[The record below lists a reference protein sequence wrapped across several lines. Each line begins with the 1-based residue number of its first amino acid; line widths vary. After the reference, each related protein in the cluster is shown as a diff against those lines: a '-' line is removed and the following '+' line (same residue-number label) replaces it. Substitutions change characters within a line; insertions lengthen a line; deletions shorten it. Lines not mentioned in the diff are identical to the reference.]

1 MCWLSVVALSSW
13 MGAAQ
18 AQQFTVNQGKT
29 ELVDNVYQLD
39 ASLGYQFTPETLDAL
54 DNGVP
59 LTLVLDIEVYRPR
72 RYLWD
77 EVIAS
82 LAQRYEIHYHALSDQ
97 YLLRHLNS
105 GAQFTYPTLD
115 SALASLGTVRN
126 IPIIDAPLLEPGKH
140 YMVRVR
146 SRLDIDA
153 LPVPLQLIAY
163 VSQDWWLSSGWY
175 SWDL

>member
-1 MCWLSVVALSSW
+1 MIWLSALALSSW
-13 MGAAQ
+13 MGLAE
-18 AQQFTVNQGKT
+18 AQQFTVNEGKT
-29 ELVDNVYQLD
+29 KLVDDVYLLD
-39 ASLGYQFTPETLDAL
+39 ASLSYEFTQETLDAL

-82 LAQRYEIHYHALSDQ
+82 LAQRYEIHYHALSGQ
-97 YLLRHLNS
+97 YLLYHLNS
-105 GAQFTYPTLD
+105 GAQFTYPTLE
-115 SALASLGTVRN
+115 SALASLGKVEN
-126 IPIIDAPLLEPGKH
+126 IPIIDAPLLAPDQH

-163 VSQDWWLSSGWY
+163 VSRDWWLTSGWY